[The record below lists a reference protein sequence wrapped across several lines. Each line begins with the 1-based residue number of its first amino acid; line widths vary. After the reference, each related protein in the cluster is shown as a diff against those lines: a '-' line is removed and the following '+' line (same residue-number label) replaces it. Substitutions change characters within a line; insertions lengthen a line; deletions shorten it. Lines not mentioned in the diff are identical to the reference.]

1 MMDDSTEAEETLGE
15 DERPISIFGK
25 AADCPL
31 PRPVNLQMSSKL
43 PAFGL

>member
-1 MMDDSTEAEETLGE
+1 MIDDSTEAEETVGE
-15 DERPISIFGK
+15 DERPISINWQISRL
-25 AADCPL
+25 PP